1 VCWAKRGSELNLA
14 NQAAN
19 FVSEVAW
26 QRGAFRCFDL
36 QRITYGQVRALGL
49 SAQPALQRHAGK
61 HLNRVR
67 HRNQRLRAKL
77 QRKGTKSAK
86 RLLRKRRRKEARFAA
101 DTNHVISKR
110 IVAEAERTGCGIALE
125 DLKGIRGRVR
135 LRKPQRA
142 TLHSWAF
149 RQLGSFI
156 GYKARRARDLHRRT
170 GPGAGLG
177 DRDGLSQPREG
188 EGPAGSRP
196 ARPSPSLTAGHRP
209 RGQSMPSPVQ
219 RWSWPRMAPPGN
231 SALWRLT

>member
-1 VCWAKRGSELNLA
+1 
-14 NQAAN
+14 
-19 FVSEVAW
+19 
-26 QRGAFRCFDL
+26 
-36 QRITYGQVRALGL
+36 
-49 SAQPALQRHAGK
+49 
-61 HLNRVR
+61 
-67 HRNQRLRAKL
+67 
-77 QRKGTKSAK
+77 
-86 RLLRKRRRKEARFAA
+86 
-101 DTNHVISKR
+101 VISKR

-209 RGQSMPSPVQ
+209 RGRAGTRCRRRFSGG
-219 RWSWPRMAPPGN
+219 AGPG
-231 SALWRLT
+231 WRHPGIRRCGG